1 MLHRPRRTQNGK
13 WPAGYRGVRLCGSC
27 KYAKLPY
34 RLRKSQR
41 PPRPQQSNHRSRSA
55 VIHIR
60 APWRRII
67 RGQRVIAARTLPAL
81 PRNCAPD
88 MLDNIFAGCIPQIEA
103 ELEMRFSYRHF
114 CLPQSSSAGF
124 PRVTSKTPHGRVFL
138 TDRPAR
144 IRLPRP
150 AQGPPIYE
158 PSSLLLVLW

>member
-13 WPAGYRGVRLCGSC
+13 WAAGYRGVRLCGSC

-81 PRNCAPD
+81 PRNCAPTCSI
-88 MLDNIFAGCIPQIEA
+88 IFSPAASHKSRRNWKWVLVIATFVCPKPPRSRAWRLAPPDFAFLGG
-103 ELEMRFSYRHF
+103 SSNTVYRAAPRRAF
-114 CLPQSSSAGF
+114 TAQASPKSSAE
-124 PRVTSKTPHGRVFL
+124 T
-138 TDRPAR
+138 A
-144 IRLPRP
+144 
-150 AQGPPIYE
+150 
-158 PSSLLLVLW
+158 